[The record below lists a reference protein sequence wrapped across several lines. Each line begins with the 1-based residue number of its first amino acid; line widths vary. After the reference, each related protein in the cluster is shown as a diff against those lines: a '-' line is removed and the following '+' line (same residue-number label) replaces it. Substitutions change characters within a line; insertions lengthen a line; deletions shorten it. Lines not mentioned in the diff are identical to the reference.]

1 MKLFGKN
8 PIKEKKI
15 RPKIATRIGALIAAG
30 LLTLSGCQS
39 ENRGPAKPEKTYTR
53 NDDEHKREID
63 ALRDGDNEDLIRLGQ
78 FRKEL
83 QESFS
88 TSNVILDEYSDEF
101 ISNIEIDGTDVT
113 IELIDGSKVSGD
125 LKNLEISNMNFE
137 NFYIYDSKYIEDYLN
152 CNTIYQNYEE
162 NGYDSAVSA
171 LFADYDNH
179 EKLNLKME
187 NCSVFNEY
195 KKGSVIDV
203 NWYDNVD
210 YSYCKKIWVYN
221 TLLNEI
227 WLEKIS
233 SMPNLETLILTNSF
247 PSRVRGKSF

>member
-1 MKLFGKN
+1 MIFFGKKTIN
-8 PIKEKKI
+8 SFKIKRSAKRASE
-15 RPKIATRIGALIAAG
+15 IGALIAAG
-30 LLTLSGCQS
+30 LLTLSSTGCQS
-39 ENRGPAKPEKTYTR
+39 ENREPAKTEKTYTL
-53 NDDEHKREID
+53 K
-63 ALRDGDNEDLIRLGQ
+63 DGDNEDLIRLGQ

-88 TSNVILDEYSDEF
+88 TSNVILNEYSDEF